1 MIHTEKH
8 SETVS
13 TGQKAALLLLY
24 SLLVALR
31 DPWLLLH
38 GRLWA
43 EEGTVYLRSAWSSGV
58 SATLF
63 SPHLGYYAL
72 WPNFCSLL
80 AAHVFPLQYA
90 ALVDTWC
97 SFFIQVFA
105 GWLLLQC
112 EAFSG
117 IRIKSFALLVLLLA
131 APSRQVWLNSI
142 NSQFYL
148 VVCAVIVFLS
158 RSDRRQLLRN
168 FTLAVA
174 GMTGPVTTFLT
185 PFFLLRALFAKT
197 RSAYVQAAVLTTCA
211 CTQILVI
218 RESLHAGVR
227 HINFQPSGIAPEYLV
242 EYIVMPF
249 FGRTSKKL
257 ALSVILNQMG
267 AYVSTAQ
274 TSLGHF
280 KTLVMS
286 YHLPLTWPFLL
297 LWAVVD
303 IAFLALLLWAT
314 YDRADRS
321 LLVAPHHV
329 DLVGPVLHLRG
340 RGRHLRRG
348 RTVRFSQRAIDGAR
362 PPAGG
367 CTNHYCAYPKSRC
380 DISACMLSIGRR
392 FRLFLV
398 SPMGWLGKACRANLE
413 HAGTNVAPGSFPKT
427 FCLAARVSWRFHAAT
442 RPWTNENDPGLH
454 HPSGSSVNCDVDLCR
469 HSHL

>member
-1 MIHTEKH
+1 MIPTTKH

-13 TGQKAALLLLY
+13 TGQKGILLLLF

-43 EEGTVYLRSAWSSGV
+43 EEGTVYLRNAWSSDLP
-58 SATLF
+58 ATLF
-63 SPHLGYYAL
+63 SAHLGYYAL

-105 GWLLLQC
+105 GYLILQC
-112 EAFSG
+112 EAFSTV
-117 IRIKSFALLVLLLA
+117 RFKSLALLVLLLA
-131 APSRQVWLNSI
+131 APNRQVWLNTV

-158 RSDRRQLLRN
+158 RTDRHQLLRN
-168 FTLAVA
+168 FTLALA
-174 GMTGPVTTFLT
+174 GLTGPVTTFLT

-197 RSAYVQAAVLTTCA
+197 RSAYLQAAVITAWA

-227 HINFQPSGIAPEYLV
+227 HINFQPSGIAPEYLA

-249 FGRTSKKL
+249 FGRIAKRLT
-257 ALSVILNQMG
+257 LSLVLNQ
-267 AYVSTAQ
+267 VDPNQ
-274 TSLGHF
+274 LIVHTSLGHF
-280 KTLVMS
+280 KTLLMG

-297 LWAVVD
+297 LWAVADV
-303 IAFLALLLWAT
+303 AFLALLLWST

-321 LLVAPHHV
+321 SWWLLIMSIWLALFSIYGAVGGTYSVGERYVFPSAVLMGLALLLAAARTTAVHSQKVVAACLLGCFLLAGSFDYV
-329 DLVGPVLHLRG
+329 TYYQWVGWEKPDGPGWRIQVQMWRQDPSRKLSVWPPEFHGDFTLP
-340 RGRHLRRG
+340 LNDG
-348 RTVRFSQRAIDGAR
+348 RTKMIHDSTTHPGA
-362 PPAGG
+362 
-367 CTNHYCAYPKSRC
+367 K
-380 DISACMLSIGRR
+380 
-392 FRLFLV
+392 
-398 SPMGWLGKACRANLE
+398 
-413 HAGTNVAPGSFPKT
+413 
-427 FCLAARVSWRFHAAT
+427 
-442 RPWTNENDPGLH
+442 
-454 HPSGSSVNCDVDLCR
+454 
-469 HSHL
+469 

>member
-1 MIHTEKH
+1 MIHAEKH

-13 TGQKAALLLLY
+13 TGQKAVLLLLY

-43 EEGTVYLRSAWSSGV
+43 EEGTVYLRSAWSSSI

-80 AAHVFPLQYA
+80 AAHVFPLPCA

-105 GWLLLQC
+105 GCLILQC
-112 EAFSG
+112 EAFSTV
-117 IRIKSFALLVLLLA
+117 RIKSFALLVLLLA
-131 APSRQVWLNSI
+131 APSRQVWLNTI

-148 VVCAVIVFLS
+148 VVCAVIVFFS
-158 RSDRRQLLRN
+158 RTDRHQLQRN
-168 FTLAVA
+168 FTLALA
-174 GMTGPVTTFLT
+174 GLTGPVTTFLT

-197 RSAYVQAAVLTTCA
+197 RSAYLQAAVLTTCA

-227 HINFQPSGIAPEYLV
+227 RISFQPSGIAPEYLV
-242 EYIVMPF
+242 EYIIMPF

-257 ALSVILNQMG
+257 ALSLILNQMG

-274 TSLGHF
+274 TSVGHF

-286 YHLPLTWPFLL
+286 YHLPLIWPFLL

-303 IAFLALLLWAT
+303 SAFLALLLWST
-314 YDRADRS
+314 YDRTDRS
-321 LLVAPHHV
+321 SWWLLIMSIWLALFSIYGAVGGTYAVGERYVFPSVVLMGLALLLAAARTTAVHSRKVVAACLLGCFLLAGALDYFSYPQWVGWEKPAGPGWRTQVQMWQQNPNRKFSVWPPEFHGDFTLPHDH
-329 DLVGPVLHLRG
+329 
-340 RGRHLRRG
+340 G
-348 RTVRFSQRAIDGAR
+348 RTKMINGSTAHPGAQ
-362 PPAGG
+362 
-367 CTNHYCAYPKSRC
+367 
-380 DISACMLSIGRR
+380 
-392 FRLFLV
+392 
-398 SPMGWLGKACRANLE
+398 
-413 HAGTNVAPGSFPKT
+413 
-427 FCLAARVSWRFHAAT
+427 
-442 RPWTNENDPGLH
+442 
-454 HPSGSSVNCDVDLCR
+454 
-469 HSHL
+469 

>member
-112 EAFSG
+112 EAFSS

-158 RSDRRQLLRN
+158 RSDRRQLMRN
-168 FTLAVA
+168 FALALA

-321 LLVAPHHV
+321 SWWLLIMSIWLALFSIYGAVGGTYAVGERYVFPSVLLMGLALLLAAARTTTAHTRKVVATFLLACFLLAGAFDYFSYPQW
-329 DLVGPVLHLRG
+329 VGWEKPAGPTWSTQVQMWRQDPS
-340 RGRHLRRG
+340 RRLSVWPPEFHG
-348 RTVRFSQRAIDGAR
+348 DFTLPPDHGQTKMIQDSTTPPGAR
-362 PPAGG
+362 
-367 CTNHYCAYPKSRC
+367 
-380 DISACMLSIGRR
+380 
-392 FRLFLV
+392 
-398 SPMGWLGKACRANLE
+398 
-413 HAGTNVAPGSFPKT
+413 
-427 FCLAARVSWRFHAAT
+427 
-442 RPWTNENDPGLH
+442 
-454 HPSGSSVNCDVDLCR
+454 
-469 HSHL
+469 